1 MMHVLRIRSP
11 QIDAIAG
18 APDGDFA
25 ERLQNHLLEEGFSF
39 DHLGDFRDERG
50 HVLRAMR
57 EAYRL
62 GLESEQAVA
71 LWVTLT
77 AAHGL
82 SLSGLAERPW
92 FDLLARHPLEG
103 ADPDWIER
111 IADEVAGF
119 LDEDAG
125 AVPPDDEP

>member
-1 MMHVLRIRSP
+1 MHVLRIRSP
-11 QIDAIAG
+11 QVDAIAG

-39 DHLGDFRDERG
+39 DHLGDVHDERG

-62 GLESEQAVA
+62 GLESEQAIA

-77 AAHGL
+77 AEHGL
-82 SLSGLAERPW
+82 SLSSLADRPW
-92 FDLLARHPLEG
+92 FELLARHPQESV
-103 ADPDWIER
+103 DPDWIER
-111 IADEVAGF
+111 VAKEVAGF
-119 LDEDAG
+119 LDEEADA
-125 AVPPDDEP
+125 APSDEEPW